1 VKLIRNLDD
10 FSDDLRGGAVTIG
23 NFDGVHRGHARLV
36 KSLRKLGDE
45 IGGPAVVFTFDP
57 HPAWILRPDAAPQPL
72 VWNERKAE
80 ILAEL
85 GADAVVIYPADRA
98 FLELDPRQFFQ
109 RIVLDKLAAKGMVEG
124 PNFFFGHNRAGTLE
138 VLKGFCAESGVR
150 LVVAEPVDVDGQVVS
165 SSKIR
170 ALIIQGRMAQARQML
185 GRPYRIRGLVVRG
198 VGRGAKLGFPTAN
211 ITGID
216 TLLPPDGIYAGR
228 AWVDQSAYAAAISLG
243 TNPTF
248 DETALK
254 VEVFL
259 LDFQGDLY
267 DRTLQIDFFAHL
279 RETTRFDSV
288 RALTDQMAI
297 DAAAARSIASEA
309 ENLQLTT
316 EN

>member
-1 VKLIRNLDD
+1 MKLIRNLHD

-36 KSLRKLGDE
+36 KRLRKLADE

-72 VWNERKAE
+72 VWNDRKAE
-80 ILAEL
+80 LLAEL
-85 GADAVVIYPADRA
+85 GTDAVVIYPADRA

-124 PNFFFGHNRAGTLE
+124 PNFFFGRNRAGTLE

-150 LVVAEPVDVDGQVVS
+150 LEVAEPLEVDGQVVS

-170 ALIIQGRMAQARQML
+170 AIIIQGRMSQARQML

-198 VGRGAKLGFPTAN
+198 AGRGAKLGFPTAN
-211 ITGID
+211 ITKID

-228 AWVDQSAYAAAISLG
+228 AWVDRSAYTAAISLG
-243 TNPTF
+243 SNPTF
-248 DETALK
+248 NETALK
-254 VEVFL
+254 VEAFL

-267 DRTLQIDFFAHL
+267 DRTLQIDFFTHL
-279 RETTRFDSV
+279 RETTRFDSI

-297 DAAAARSIASEA
+297 DVAAARSIAAQSKNEII
-309 ENLQLTT
+309 E
-316 EN
+316 

>member
-1 VKLIRNLDD
+1 
-10 FSDDLRGGAVTIG
+10 
-23 NFDGVHRGHARLV
+23 
-36 KSLRKLGDE
+36 
-45 IGGPAVVFTFDP
+45 VFTFDP

-72 VWNERKAE
+72 IWNERKAE

-85 GADAVVIYPADRA
+85 GADAVVIYPADRP
-98 FLELDPRQFFQ
+98 FLELDARQFFEH
-109 RIVLDKLAAKGMVEG
+109 IVCHRLAAKGMVEG
-124 PNFFFGHNRAGTLE
+124 PNFFFGRNRAGTLE
-138 VLKGFCAESGVR
+138 VLKGFCAELGVR
-150 LVVAEPVDVDGQVVS
+150 LEVAEPVEVDGQVVS

-185 GRPYRIRGLVVRG
+185 GRPYRIRGLVVSG
-198 VGRGAKLGFPTAN
+198 AGRGAKLGFPTAN

-228 AWVDQSAYAAAISLG
+228 AWVDQSAYAAAVSLG
-243 TNPTF
+243 SNPTF

-267 DRTLQIDFFAHL
+267 DRTLQIDFFARL

-288 RALTDQMAI
+288 RALTDQMAL
-297 DAAAARSIASEA
+297 DVAAARSIAAQSEN
-309 ENLQLTT
+309 EII
-316 EN
+316 E

>member
-1 VKLIRNLDD
+1 VVKLIRNLDD

-36 KSLRKLGDE
+36 KNLRKLADE
-45 IGGPAVVFTFDP
+45 ISGPAVVFTFDP
-57 HPAWILRPDAAPQPL
+57 HPAWILHPDAAPQPL

-85 GADAVVIYPADRA
+85 GADVVLIYPADRA
-98 FLELDPRQFFQ
+98 FLELDARQFFEQ
-109 RIVLDKLAAKGMVEG
+109 IVRRRLGAKGMVEG
-124 PNFFFGHNRAGTLE
+124 PNFFFGRNRAGTLE
-138 VLKGFCAESGVR
+138 VLEDFCAHSGVR
-150 LVVAEPVDVDGQVVS
+150 LEVAKPVEVDGQVVS

-170 ALIIQGRMAQARQML
+170 ELIIQGRMHPARLML

-198 VGRGAKLGFPTAN
+198 AGRGVKLGFPTAN
-211 ITGID
+211 IAGID

-228 AWVDQSAYAAAISLG
+228 AWIDQSAHTAAISLG
-243 TNPTF
+243 SNPTF
-248 DETALK
+248 DETAMK

-267 DRTLQIDFFAHL
+267 ERTLQIDFFTRL

-288 RALTDQMAI
+288 RALTDQMST
-297 DAAAARSIASEA
+297 DVAAARAIAA
-309 ENLQLTT
+309 HT
-316 EN
+316 ENQIIG